1 MEKYEAVIGFYKAYM
16 GEGTHLTLFW
26 CAMFLLVILALKKN
40 DLVSKKIVIYVGLIS
55 IIYWNP
61 TTSEFL
67 LKYLTGYNVYCRMFW
82 MFPISIVIAYGAT
95 YAISIMDKKIKRII
109 ALLVLTVIIAFTGK
123 YMFTEEN
130 FSDAENMSKL
140 PNSVPEICEIIE
152 NDANIND
159 VDNIKAIVEDC
170 LVCYIR
176 QYDGNIK
183 MNYGRPN
190 LAYDNAYR
198 SALNAEAFD
207 IRDLLELAYSSGSNY
222 LVLYSYKDIT
232 SAVESGRCRNV
243 ANVGNY
249 RIYFVNDNNENNAN
263 S

>member
-1 MEKYEAVIGFYKAYM
+1 MKKYEAVIGFYKSYM

-26 CAMFLLVILALKKN
+26 CAMFFLVVLALKKN
-40 DLVSKKIVIYVGLIS
+40 DLVSKKMVIYTALIS
-55 IIYWNP
+55 VIYWNP
-61 TTSEFL
+61 ISSEFL
-67 LKYLTGYNVYCRMFW
+67 LKFLTGYNVYCRMFW
-82 MFPISIVIAYGAT
+82 MFPISIAIAYAVV
-95 YAISIMDKKIKRII
+95 YAVKYMDNKGKRI
-109 ALLVLTVIIAFTGK
+109 VLFAVSAMIIAFTGK
-123 YMFTEEN
+123 YMFSEEN

-152 NDANIND
+152 NDAKKND
-159 VDNIKAIVEDC
+159 IDSIKAIMEDT

-207 IRDLLELAYSSGSNY
+207 INALLELAYSSGSNY
-222 LVLYSYKDIT
+222 LVLNSCKDI
-232 SAVESGRCRNV
+232 SLAVESGKCK
-243 ANVGNY
+243 NVGNAGNY
-249 RIYFVNDNNENNAN
+249 VIYYVNDNRNIAN
-263 S
+263 